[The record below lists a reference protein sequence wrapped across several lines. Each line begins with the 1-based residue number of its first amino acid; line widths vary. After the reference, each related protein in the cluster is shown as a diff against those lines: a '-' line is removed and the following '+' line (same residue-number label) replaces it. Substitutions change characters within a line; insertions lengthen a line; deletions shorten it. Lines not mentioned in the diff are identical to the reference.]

1 MQSFAGNTS
10 QFIDLTDIT
19 ISSLY
24 PLIYTP
30 TNAANTSGTLT
41 VTDGTHS
48 AHIKFVGN
56 YTSASFTA
64 VNDGT
69 GGVKITDPPVIEQ
82 HPGNAAAKS
91 ASDIEGRKRGELG
104 GVDHVG
110 YYLRPGCSLHFHAPF
125 SCCGVIFAM
134 TARYTARP
142 EFSAGALGD
151 RTRIRLW
158 GGAAIAL
165 LQLLHVK
172 LQQDGEPPA
181 GGRLMRSWG
190 LSASTLTVYAT
201 SVA

>member
-1 MQSFAGNTS
+1 LVAGT
-10 QFIDLTDIT
+10 
-19 ISSLY
+19 
-24 PLIYTP
+24 
-30 TNAANTSGTLT
+30 
-41 VTDGTHS
+41 
-48 AHIKFVGN
+48 KFWVQ
-56 YTSASFTA
+56 AIPRHQA
-64 VNDGT
+64 VRPS
-69 GGVKITDPPVIEQ
+69 KSPV
-82 HPGNAAAKS
+82 
-91 ASDIEGRKRGELG
+91 LG
-104 GVDHVG
+104 I
-110 YYLRPGCSLHFHAPF
+110 FF

-172 LQQDGEPPA
+172 LEQDGEPPA